1 MKFIVDFHIHSH
13 YSIATSKD
21 LNPESLDRWARV
33 KGIKVVGTG
42 DFTHPGWLKELKEKL
57 APAEQGL
64 FRLKDEYRQVNGL
77 QFPASSDSEV
87 RFLLTSEIS
96 NIYKKGDSV
105 RKVHN
110 VIFAPDFVTV
120 EKIQNALGRIGNIT
134 SDGRPILGLDSRDL
148 LEIALNSSGGIFF
161 VPAHIWTPWFS
172 ALGDK
177 SGFDSIEACY
187 DDLAEH
193 IFAVETGLSSD
204 PPMNWMCSFL
214 DKYTLVSNSDAHSPE
229 KLGREANLFD
239 TELSYDDII
248 RALKTGDPEHFRG
261 TIEFF
266 PQEGKYHYNG
276 HRKCGICWD
285 PVETLKHENICSVC
299 GKKITVGVM
308 NRVVQLSDRRDLSE
322 RKNRLPFHSVIPL
335 KEILSE
341 ITGVGPGSKQV
352 EKLYHTIL
360 QKAGSEFNVL
370 LHLPVDDLRRV
381 GGDVIAEAIR
391 RMREGDVYIKEGFDG
406 EYGQIRVFREN
417 EQKKFGAQDSLF
429 GELVREGPPEYK
441 TRKLLN
447 FDLEE
452 YRRLESALMD
462 RLSDHEKVEKRVSP
476 KLGSHLLEGL
486 NPEQQRAVEHFTG
499 PALIVAGPGTGKTH
513 VLTRRIANL
522 IRNRSIHPENI
533 LAVTFTNKASDEMK
547 ERLRILLDDKRVT
560 SMLHVSTFHAFG
572 LEILKEHH
580 QKTGRNAQFLIVDQ
594 EDKERIL
601 RGEMGCEMRRVKR
614 FSRLITEIK
623 QNLKSAPEIADDELT
638 NVFQEYERILG
649 DMNVFDLDDL
659 IYYSVNLLKNFPEI
673 LSQYREKYRWILVD
687 EYQDINFGQYRMI
700 RTLMP
705 GANSNL
711 CVIGDPHQAIY
722 GFRGAD
728 VRYIQVFKDDYPGA
742 AVYTLKKSYR
752 CSEHILR
759 ASGGVIQGKT
769 RESGIGIREVSESQT
784 PMPDSRVG
792 MIQGLQEG
800 VKIKISRH
808 GSDKSEAEFVARTIE
823 RLMGGLR
830 FFSIDSDI
838 TEGDENSEIGSLSD
852 FVVLCRMNRQIQVL
866 GKAFRDHSIPYQMIG
881 DVPFF
886 RQEPV
891 RSIID
896 VLKLAVNPENDFLKN
911 ELIGKKNFDGTQIEE
926 LKDHLEGC
934 ESVKET
940 ITTIIDRYFST
951 EKSEEQIS
959 LKKLLDLADDYGE
972 DPEQF
977 LKFAALGTGADV
989 YQTDIENVT
998 LMTLHA
1004 AKGLEFECVFI
1015 VGCEDGLL
1023 PYSLFESQ
1031 QSDFEEER
1039 RLLYVGMTRAKKFLY
1054 LTHAE
1059 RRFLLGREYRLKR
1072 SPYLDFIETGLIEL
1086 SKSEYKRMEKRE
1098 DNQLGMF

>member
-1 MKFIVDFHIHSH
+1 MRFIVDFHIHSH

-21 LNPESLDRWARV
+21 LNPESLDRWARI

-57 APAEQGL
+57 VPAEQGL
-64 FRLKDEYRQVNGL
+64 FRLKDEYRRVDGI
-77 QFPASSDSEV
+77 QFPASSDSDV

-110 VIFAPDFVTV
+110 VIFAPDFETV
-120 EKIQNALGRIGNIT
+120 EKIQHALDRIGNIT

-148 LEIALNSSGGIFF
+148 LEIALNSSGRIFF

-187 DDLAEH
+187 DDLADH

-248 RALKTGDPEHFRG
+248 GALKTGDPERCRG

-299 GKKITVGVM
+299 GKKVTVGVM
-308 NRVVQLSDRRDLSE
+308 NRVVQLSDRRDVSE

-341 ITGVGPGSKQV
+341 ITGVGPGTKQV
-352 EKLYHTIL
+352 EQLYHSIL

-370 LHLPVDDLRRV
+370 LQLPVDDVRRI

-417 EQKKFGAQDSLF
+417 EQKQFGAQDSFF
-429 GELVREGPPEYK
+429 GELVRERPPEYK

-462 RLSDHEKVEKRVSP
+462 RLQDHEKAEKRVSP
-476 KLGSHLLEGL
+476 KLGPNLLEGL

-522 IRNRSIHPENI
+522 IRNRDIHPENI

-547 ERLRILLDDKRVT
+547 ERLRVLLDDKRVI

-580 QKTGRNAQFLIVDQ
+580 QKIGRNAQFLIIDP

-601 RGEMGCEMRRVKR
+601 RGEMGCERRRVKR
-614 FSRLITEIK
+614 FCSLITDVK
-623 QNLKSAPEIADDELT
+623 QNLKSDPEIVDDELR
-638 NVFQEYERILG
+638 NIFQEYEHILG

-659 IYYSVNLLKNFPEI
+659 IYHSVNLFRNFPEI
-673 LSQYREKYRWILVD
+673 LSRYSEKYRWILVD

-700 RTLMP
+700 RMLMP
-705 GANSNL
+705 DANSNL

-728 VRYIQVFKDDYPGA
+728 VRYIRVFKDDYPGA
-742 AVYTLKKSYR
+742 AVYELKKSYR
-752 CSEHILR
+752 CSERILR
-759 ASGGVIQGKT
+759 ASGGVIQGQT
-769 RESGIGIREVSESQT
+769 GESGFGIREDF
-784 PMPDSRVG
+784 DSRAS
-792 MIQGLQEG
+792 MMQGLQEG
-800 VKIKISRH
+800 VKIKISRQ

-823 RLMGGLR
+823 SMMGGLR

-838 TEGDENSEIGSLSD
+838 TGGDANSEIRSLSD
-852 FVVLCRMNRQIQVL
+852 FVVLCRMNRQMQVL
-866 GKAFRDHSIPYQMIG
+866 EKAFRDHSIPYQMIG

-886 RQEPV
+886 RQEPI

-896 VLKLAVNPENDFLKN
+896 VLKLAVSPENDFLKN
-911 ELIGKKNFDGTQIEE
+911 ELIGKKNIDGTQIGE
-926 LKDHLEGC
+926 LKDLLEGC

-940 ITTIIDRYFST
+940 ITTIIDRYFGT

-959 LKKLLDLADDYGE
+959 LKKLLALADDYGK

-977 LKFAALGTGADV
+977 LKFAALGTGADA
-989 YQTDIENVT
+989 YRTDIENVT

-1023 PYSLFESQ
+1023 PYSLFEGQ
-1031 QSDFEEER
+1031 ESDYEEER

-1059 RRFLLGREYRLKR
+1059 KRFLLGREYRLKR

-1086 SKSEYKRMEKRE
+1086 SKSEYKKREKRE